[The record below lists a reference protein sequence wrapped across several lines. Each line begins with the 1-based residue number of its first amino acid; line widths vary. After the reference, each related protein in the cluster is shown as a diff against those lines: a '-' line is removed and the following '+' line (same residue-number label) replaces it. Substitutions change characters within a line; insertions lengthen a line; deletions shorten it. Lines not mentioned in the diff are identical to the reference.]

1 MFPSLLE
8 RSLLPCL
15 CPWPLLLHWSRTK
28 TRDLVLFCR
37 TICILFSYR
46 YFKFM
51 IQVDHPSTFSVKNLN
66 MIIVGIFV
74 LIILVATGPL
84 YGLGEYSYY
93 RGIITHLRWLIDWI
107 GFYVVSAIFRPIN
120 SCDYQLWKSSSE
132 LNRNSFVCQRDCYT
146 WHEARFNPTEIKI
159 NIYVNSTHD

>member
-1 MFPSLLE
+1 
-8 RSLLPCL
+8 
-15 CPWPLLLHWSRTK
+15 
-28 TRDLVLFCR
+28 
-37 TICILFSYR
+37 
-46 YFKFM
+46 M

-107 GFYVVSAIFRPIN
+107 GFYVVSAIFPPIN
-120 SCDYQLWKSSSE
+120 SCDYQLWNSSSK
-132 LNRNSFVCQRDCYT
+132 LKRNCLLCAKGIAIHDTGQQLKS
-146 WHEARFNPTEIKI
+146 NPKEIKI